1 MRIRRIDLAAFGK
14 FSDASIDFGPR
25 DQRVHLVYGP
35 NEAGKST
42 LLRAIWAFFYGDLR
56 KTKDDYQHAI
66 TNLRIGM
73 TLESS
78 NGEVVNWTRR
88 GGGAQSLRD
97 EADRPIAAAQ
107 MQKLLAEVS
116 EHAFK
121 NQFAIN
127 HDQLRHGSE
136 QLYDQKGELG
146 SALFAA
152 ASGFTSITRVTS
164 ELNDEAEAIF
174 TPAGRKKPFNEAV
187 ARLTSL
193 KKSLRDSVVS
203 TAKFNEVTRLRDE
216 TAQRVQS
223 LQARRTAGL
232 DLERQLQRVLASIPK
247 VLRLKE
253 LRAELSTLPPAPALG
268 PDFGAR
274 RQSAGAAAVR
284 CRALIADGEARL
296 AALRDAIASITP
308 DAAALELVPQLQP
321 LEMAFGSYKK
331 AQADRGR
338 LEGELERSK
347 REEAEVRRSLV
358 GAQENA
364 VAPTRHDLQHFSRH
378 LMSYQSLAAN
388 RKSLEREVTSTQT
401 QLTRLQLESS
411 AASEAKDFQPL
422 RSAIAA
428 GLLRGSIEQELERLD
443 LQIAQ
448 LDQATQNELQS
459 LGVTISAADYL
470 TTELPSLAKIVDFD
484 KRLGRIEKQI
494 DEVERRAKDLSDSR
508 NDLAQRLAALLGA
521 GKVPTEEEVL
531 QARATR
537 DQFWLEIRRSL
548 EAKPISVSKAPLLKG
563 LEDTLAEKFDLAMRE
578 ADRLADLLRRES
590 HRIAERLKLQAD
602 ESVASAKLQAT
613 QDELSKL
620 DADRDELLAEWRAFA
635 ASAPTTYRSPA
646 ELKEWQPSAVRLQ
659 DQLRKLGNLQA
670 EAAQVRDVSSRLVNA
685 IRTSGALLGL
695 SFSGKSLSDVLPEA
709 QDVLRTLEAAH
720 TKQLA
725 AKDQLRDLSQ
735 RLADSQREVAAASAD
750 SDAIWSDIQR
760 SMKQWNWSEVTSLS
774 ELERILPLM
783 EELERLSAEMR
794 EKTNRITGIDR
805 DALLF
810 QAQLEAVAAKLA
822 LPGSLSSI
830 AEFMSAITARLS
842 ETRQQHE
849 KASGLRTQIEEL
861 SHSLEEHRQGLLL
874 AESDLKALMLEAG
887 ADSIESLPL
896 IESQAQHRSTI
907 EAEKRAI
914 ESQLDAIKEGQTREA
929 FIKACES
936 TSFDTVKQQIAE
948 LQSQATALDTQIEA
962 EREEL
967 RMHEAWLR
975 DNQTLEK
982 VAAEELQLQE
992 TLSELRMLVRDHV
1005 KSRLASEVLLRAM
1018 RRYREENQGDLLKS
1032 GGEIFSRLTSGVYG
1046 GIRGEVNEEGIAELF
1061 AEKPSPPHVP
1071 LTQLSDGARDQLY
1084 LALRIA
1090 TLKQHFAHH
1099 PPMPF
1104 IVDDIFV
1111 MFDEGRTLA
1120 ALEELAR
1127 LSETTQ
1133 VIVFTHHAHVLE
1145 LALDRLGEKCV
1156 THELTQTGPF
1166 RTSAQIHQAHAT
1178 PSSPTPVSSASV
1190 GAARKRGTKKLAS
1203 ES

>member
-1 MRIRRIDLAAFGK
+1 MRIRRIELAAFGK

-73 TLESS
+73 TLESAS
-78 NGEVVNWTRR
+78 GEILNWTRR

-97 EADRPIAAAQ
+97 DADRLIPPAQ

-152 ASGFTSITRVTS
+152 ASGITSITRVAS
-164 ELNDEAEAIF
+164 ELDGEAEAIF

-193 KKSLRDSVVS
+193 KKSLRESVVS
-203 TAKFNEVTRLRDE
+203 TAKFNEVTQLRDE

-223 LQARRTAGL
+223 LQAQRAAAL
-232 DLERQLQRVLASIPK
+232 DLERQLQRIHASIPK
-247 VLRLKE
+247 VMRLRE
-253 LRAELSTLPPAPALG
+253 LSAELATLPPAPALA
-268 PDFGAR
+268 PNFGAR
-274 RQSAGAAAVR
+274 RQAAGAATVR
-284 CRALIADGEARL
+284 CRALLTDGEARL
-296 AALRDAIASITP
+296 TALRDALASITP
-308 DAAALELVPQLQP
+308 DASALELVPQLQP

-338 LEGELERSK
+338 LEGELERSQ

-358 GAQENA
+358 GAHQNA
-364 VAPTRHDLQHFSRH
+364 VAPTRHDLQHFSRQ
-378 LMSYQSLAAN
+378 LMNYQSLAAN
-388 RKSLEREVTSTQT
+388 RKSLEREVAAIEA
-401 QLTRLQLESS
+401 QLARLQLESPAS
-411 AASEAKDFQPL
+411 SEAKDFQPL
-422 RSAIAA
+422 KSAVAA

-459 LGVTISAADYL
+459 LGITISAADYL

-484 KRLGRIEKQI
+484 KRHGRIEKQI

-521 GKVPTEEEVL
+521 GNVPTEEEVL

-537 DQFWLEIRRSL
+537 DQLWLEIRRNL
-548 EAKPISVSKAPLLKG
+548 DAKPLSPSKAPLLKG

-602 ESVASAKLQAT
+602 EAVASAKLQAT

-620 DADRDELLAEWRAFA
+620 EDDRDELLGEWKTFG
-635 ASAPTTYRSPA
+635 ASAPTNYRSPA

-659 DQLRKLGNLQA
+659 DQLRKLGNLRT
-670 EAAQVRDVSSRLVNA
+670 EAAQVRDASTRLVNA
-685 IRTSGALLGL
+685 IQSSGALLGL
-695 SFSGKSLSDVLPEA
+695 AFSGTSLSDVLPAA
-709 QDVLRTLEAAH
+709 QDALRTLEAAH
-720 TKQLA
+720 NKQLA
-725 AKDQLRDLSQ
+725 AKDQLSELSS
-735 RLADSQREVAAASAD
+735 RLADSQREAAAATAD
-750 SDAIWSDIQR
+750 SDAIWCDLQSL
-760 SMKQWNWSEVTSLS
+760 MKQWNWSEVTSLS

-794 EKTNRITGIDR
+794 EKTHRITGIDR
-805 DALLF
+805 DASLL
-810 QAQLEAVAAKLA
+810 QSQLQAVAAKLA
-822 LPGSLSSI
+822 LPESPSSI
-830 AEFMSAITARLS
+830 NELMSAITAYLS

-861 SHSLEEHRQGLLL
+861 SRSLEEHRQGLLL
-874 AESDLKALMLEAG
+874 AESDLKALVLEAG
-887 ADSIESLPL
+887 ADSIEALPL
-896 IESQAQHRSTI
+896 IESQAQHRSTL
-907 EAEKRAI
+907 EAEKKAI

-929 FIKACES
+929 FIRACEA
-936 TSFDTVKQQIAE
+936 TSFEAVKQQIAD
-948 LQSQATALDTQIEA
+948 LQSQATELDGLMES

-967 RMHEAWLR
+967 RTHEAWLR
-975 DNQTLEK
+975 DNKTLEK
-982 VAAEELQLQE
+982 VAVEELQLQE

-1032 GGEIFSRLTSGVYG
+1032 GGEIFSRLTGGAYG
-1046 GIRGEVNEEGIAELF
+1046 GIRGDVNEEGIAELF
-1061 AEKPSPPHVP
+1061 AEKSSPPHVP

-1127 LSETTQ
+1127 LSKTTQ
-1133 VIVFTHHAHVLE
+1133 VIIFTHHAHVLE
-1145 LALDRLGEKCV
+1145 LALNRLGEKCV

-1178 PSSPTPVSSASV
+1178 PSIPTPVGS
-1190 GAARKRGTKKLAS
+1190 ARKRGKKQVAS
-1203 ES
+1203 D

>member
-14 FSDASIDFGPR
+14 FSDASIEFGLR
-25 DQRVHLVYGP
+25 DQRVHIVYGP

-73 TLESS
+73 TLESAG
-78 NGEVVNWTRR
+78 GEVVNWTRR

-97 EADRPIAAAQ
+97 EADRPIAAIQ

-152 ASGFTSITRVTS
+152 ASGITSITRVTS
-164 ELNDEAEAIF
+164 ELNGEAEAIF

-187 ARLTSL
+187 ARLTIL
-193 KKSLRDSVVS
+193 KKSLRESVVS
-203 TAKFNEVTRLRDE
+203 TAKFNEFTRLRDE
-216 TAQRVQS
+216 SAQRVQS
-223 LQARRTAGL
+223 LQAKRTAGL
-232 DLERQLQRVLASIPK
+232 DLERQLQRILTSIPK
-247 VLRLKE
+247 VMRLKE
-253 LRAELSTLPPAPALG
+253 LCAELATLPPAPALG
-268 PDFGAR
+268 ANFGAR

-284 CRALIADGEARL
+284 CRALLADGETRL
-296 AALRDAIASITP
+296 FALRDALANIAP
-308 DAAALELVPQLQP
+308 DTAALELVPQLQL

-358 GAQENA
+358 GAHENA
-364 VAPTRHDLQHFSRH
+364 VAPTRHDLQHFSRQ
-378 LMSYQSLAAN
+378 LMNYRSLAAN
-388 RKSLEREVTSTQT
+388 RKSLERTVASLEA
-401 QLTRLQLESS
+401 QLARLQLESS
-411 AASEAKDFQPL
+411 TASETKDLQPL
-422 RSAIAA
+422 KSAVVA
-428 GLLRGSIEQELERLD
+428 GLLRGSIEQDLEKLN
-443 LQIAQ
+443 LQITQ
-448 LDQATQNELQS
+448 IDRSTQNELQS
-459 LGVTISAADYL
+459 LGVTISAAEFL
-470 TTELPSLAKIVDFD
+470 TTELPSLAKIADFD
-484 KRLGRIEKQI
+484 KRHSRIEKQI
-494 DEVERRAKDLSDSR
+494 DEAERRAKDLSDSR
-508 NDLAQRLAALLGA
+508 DDLSQRLAALFG
-521 GKVPTEEEVL
+521 GGQVPTEEEIF
-531 QARATR
+531 QARTTR
-537 DQFWLEIRRSL
+537 DQLWLEIRRNL
-548 EAKPISVSKAPLLKG
+548 NANPISAAKAPLLKG
-563 LEDTLAEKFDLAMRE
+563 LEDTLAEKFDLAMRD

-613 QDELSKL
+613 QDELTKL
-620 DADRDELLAEWRAFA
+620 NVDRVELLADWKTFA
-635 ASAPTTYRSPA
+635 ASAPTNYRSPV

-659 DQLRKLGNLQA
+659 DQLRKLGNLRA
-670 EAAQVRDVSSRLVNA
+670 EAENVRDASMRLVNA
-685 IRTSGALLGL
+685 IQSSSAQLGL
-695 SFSGKSLSDVLPEA
+695 SFNAHSLSDVLPAA
-709 QDVLRTLEAAH
+709 QDALRALESAH
-720 TKQLA
+720 NKHLA
-725 AKDQLRDLSQ
+725 AKDQLSELSQ
-735 RLADSQREVAAASAD
+735 QLADSQREAAVATTDA
-750 SDAIWSDIQR
+750 DAIWRDLQQSL
-760 SMKQWNWSEVTSLS
+760 KHWNWSEVASLN
-774 ELERILPLM
+774 EIERILPLM
-783 EELERLSAEMR
+783 EELERLAAEMR
-794 EKTNRITGIDR
+794 EKTHRITGIDR
-805 DALLF
+805 DASFF
-810 QAQLEAVAAKLA
+810 QAQLEAVAAKLS
-822 LPGSLSSI
+822 LPEHPQSTV
-830 AEFMSAITARLS
+830 EFMSAITARLS
-842 ETRQQHE
+842 EARQQHE

-861 SHSLEEHRQGLLL
+861 SHALEEHRQGLLL

-887 ADSIESLPL
+887 ANSVEALPL
-896 IESQAQHRSTI
+896 IENQAQHRSTL

-914 ESQLDAIKEGQTREA
+914 ESQLDVIKEGQTREA
-929 FIKACES
+929 FTEACES
-936 TSFDTVKQQIAE
+936 TSLDTVKQQISE
-948 LQSQATALDTQIEA
+948 LQSQATHLDIQIES

-967 RMHEAWLR
+967 RTHDAWLR

-982 VAAEELQLQE
+982 VAAEELQVQE
-992 TLSELRMLVRDHV
+992 TLSELRQMVRDHV

-1032 GGEIFSRLTSGVYG
+1032 GGEIFSRLTNGAYD
-1046 GIRGEVNEEGIAELF
+1046 GIRGDFNEEGVAELF
-1061 AEKPSPPHVP
+1061 AEKSSPPHVP

-1127 LSETTQ
+1127 LNETTQ

-1156 THELTQTGPF
+1156 THELTPTGPF

-1178 PSSPTPVSSASV
+1178 PPSPTPFSPS
-1190 GAARKRGTKKLAS
+1190 RKRSTKKLAS
-1203 ES
+1203 E